1 MTNIGLK
8 TILLYVLMVLVGIL
22 LALLL
27 YFYQFFYK
35 SDRYL
40 PGVHIAAFSVEGY
53 TEEEA
58 KGELDKRLASFS
70 DTPLEFVYK
79 DYSYSTRLGE
89 IYFKPDMGQIVK
101 DIREQEKSRGIYSKA
116 FNLDGS
122 KLINYPIKVEYNRE
136 ALDSIVKI
144 WNSNIAVD
152 YLNASLEIDNDIGL
166 VIVPGK
172 PGMVVDVE
180 STLAELPREIL
191 LDHKTETLEIPI
203 EMKEVNPQI
212 TENDLSNMGELASY
226 TTWYR
231 EYEVDRSHNVKI
243 STRSIDGTMVGAGE
257 IFSFND
263 VVGKRTYETG
273 YRDAAI
279 IVGGLFEP
287 GLGGGIC
294 QVSST
299 LYNAALL
306 AGMEIVER
314 HNHGLAVAYI
324 PLGQDATITYGL
336 QDLKFRNHTDSPIY
350 LRASANQ
357 GKLTIYLYGNTD
369 YRRNIKVSHVVDK
382 VYDFTEIRKV
392 DDTLPIGAEEIE
404 TNGMLGYTVRSF
416 RTFYDQNGNITKT
429 ESLATDR
436 YSPLNK
442 VVLIGPTEEEDI
454 TEKPIEDDG
463 LVNLDSE
470 DGLMELGQ
478 DA

>member
-1 MTNIGLK
+1 IS
-8 TILLYVLMVLVGIL
+8 V
-22 LALLL
+22 ALLL

-53 TEEEA
+53 TGEEA
-58 KGELDKRLASFS
+58 MGELNSRLASFS
-70 DTPLEFVYK
+70 DTPLEFVYD
-79 DYSYSTRLGE
+79 DYSYLTTLGE
-89 IYFKPDMGQIVK
+89 IYFKPDMGQIIK
-101 DIREQEKSRGIYSKA
+101 DIWEQEKSRGIYSKA
-116 FNLDGS
+116 FNMDGS

-136 ALDSIVKI
+136 AIDNIVNT

-166 VIVPGK
+166 VIVPSK
-172 PGMVVDVE
+172 PGIVVDFE
-180 STLAELPREIL
+180 ATLAGLPQEIL
-191 LDHKTETLEIPI
+191 LDKGTKTLEIPI
-203 EMKEVNPQI
+203 VMKEVNPRI

-243 STRSIDGTMVGAGE
+243 SSQSIDGTMVEAGE
-257 IFSFND
+257 VFSFND

-324 PLGQDATITYGL
+324 PLGRDATITYGL

-350 LRASANQ
+350 LRTSANQ
-357 GKLTIYLYGNTD
+357 GKLTIYVYGNTD
-369 YRRNIKVSHVVDK
+369 YRQNIEISHVVDK

-392 DDTLPIGAEEIE
+392 DDTLAVGVEEIE
-404 TNGMLGYTVRSF
+404 TNGMPGYMVRSF

-429 ESLATDR
+429 ENLATDR

-442 VVLIGPTEEEDI
+442 VVLIGPTDEEDVI
-454 TEKPIEDDG
+454 EKPIENSG
-463 LVNLDSE
+463 LENIDSGDE
-470 DGLMELGQ
+470 FIELGQ
-478 DA
+478 DS